1 MSSEV
6 ADAPAAVPG
15 LLDAQLEPELHD
27 GPWAVQIAVRY
38 DKAALPSHSAVCAA
52 AARAVVTLLA
62 DERSR
67 GDGPWAPAVRRW
79 RDGRIRKLVRRA
91 RGARWN
97 RVQDLPGVTIEEDGA
112 QVRAF
117 VPLPA
122 RPLPPALE
130 ELQVSG
136 TAYPRLEPGAP
147 PGADRRPA
155 VVMVAVSPH
164 IDVSTGKAAAQCAH
178 AAQLAWEHLVR
189 QGASE
194 TLKRWYDDEWRV
206 SVLDDVTRPQ
216 WEALESAPVHVVDA
230 GFTEVDGPTETT
242 RAWW

>member
-1 MSSEV
+1 MSSE
-6 ADAPAAVPG
+6 ASDSPPAEPG
-15 LLDAQLEPELHD
+15 LLDAQLAPELHV
-27 GPWAVQIAVRY
+27 GPWAMQIAVRY

-91 RGARWN
+91 RGVRWD
-97 RVQDLPGVTIEEDGA
+97 RVQDLPGVSIEQDGA

-130 ELQVSG
+130 QLQVSG
-136 TAYPRLEPGAP
+136 TVYPRLKPNAP
-147 PGADRRPA
+147 RDAGRGPV

-164 IDVSTGKAAAQCAH
+164 VDVSTGKAAAQCAH
-178 AAQLAWEHLVR
+178 AAQLSWEYLVR

-206 SVLDDVTRPQ
+206 RVVDDVTRPQ
-216 WEALESAPVHVVDA
+216 W
-230 GFTEVDGPTETT
+230 
-242 RAWW
+242 RR